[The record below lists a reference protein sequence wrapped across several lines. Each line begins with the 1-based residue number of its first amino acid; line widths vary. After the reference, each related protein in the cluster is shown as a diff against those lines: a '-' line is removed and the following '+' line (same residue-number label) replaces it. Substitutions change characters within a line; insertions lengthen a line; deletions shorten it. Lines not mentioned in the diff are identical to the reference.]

1 MCFEKCTSI
10 IFNARELKC
19 TSVKES
25 MKYRFENDKLQSL
38 FMGVKHIES
47 HQSGK
52 ENCCQII
59 AWATQLKHRFEKDN
73 LQSLFIGATRTY
85 CRLTKIVREQFLCFT
100 ENMAQR
106 IPLFKIQCSTCID
119 VRLKSPLKYRVARAI
134 SKVHSWL
141 RRVLPAKEN
150 CSQG

>member
-1 MCFEKCTSI
+1 M
-10 IFNARELKC
+10 C

-47 HQSGK
+47 RQSGK

-73 LQSLFIGATRTY
+73 LQSLFIGVTRTY
-85 CRLTKIVREQFLCFT
+85 CRLTKIFASQKISRNAFRSSKS
-100 ENMAQR
+100 NAQR
-106 IPLFKIQCSTCID
+106 ASMF
-119 VRLKSPLKYRVARAI
+119 
-134 SKVHSWL
+134 
-141 RRVLPAKEN
+141 
-150 CSQG
+150 G